1 MAIDGSEL
9 RALVTAALAEDAPS
23 GDLTGRLTMPEWA
36 ACRAELRAKA
46 PGVLAGTAAAQV
58 AFDIAAEQDGLG
70 RVEVEWKHAEG
81 DALAPGDVVAAI
93 NGPGRPILRA
103 ERVAINFL
111 AHLSGVATLTHAY
124 VEAAGPARILN
135 TRKTLPGLRA
145 LEREAVVAGGGVLH
159 RASLS
164 DAVLI
169 KDNHLRLAGGV
180 GPAVSRAKEGG
191 VPVEVEVET
200 LAELEEA
207 LAAGADRILLD
218 NPTPALVRDAVDRV
232 GDPERL
238 EISGGVT
245 LESVQLLVAAGAR
258 VISVGR
264 ITHSAPSLDLSLEVT
279 DADV

>member
-1 MAIDGSEL
+1 MALDGSEL

-23 GDLTGRLTMPEWA
+23 GDLTARLTVPERA
-36 ACRAELRAKA
+36 RCRAELRAKA
-46 PGVLAGTAAAQV
+46 QGILAGTSAAQA

-70 RVEVEWKHAEG
+70 RVEVEWKHADG
-81 DALAPGDVVAAI
+81 DDIGPGDVVAVVT
-93 NGPGRPILRA
+93 GPGRPILRA

-111 AHLSGVATLTHAY
+111 AHLCGVATLTHAF
-124 VEAAGPARILN
+124 VEAARPARILN

-145 LEREAVVAGGGVLH
+145 LEREAVAAGGGTLH

-164 DAVLI
+164 EAVLI

-180 GPAVSRAKEGG
+180 GPAVRGAKERR

-218 NPTPALVRDAVDRV
+218 NPTPALVREAMDRV
-232 GDPERL
+232 GDPQRL

-245 LESVQLLVAAGAR
+245 LKSLQSLVAAGAR